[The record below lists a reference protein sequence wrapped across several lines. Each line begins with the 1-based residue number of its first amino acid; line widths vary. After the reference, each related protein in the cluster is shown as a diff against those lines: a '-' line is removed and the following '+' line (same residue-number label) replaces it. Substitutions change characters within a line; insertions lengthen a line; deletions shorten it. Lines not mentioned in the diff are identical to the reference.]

1 MPTVASPDYEHS
13 VTATG
18 GFLER
23 NPLAKYLWKYKHYY
37 LVSLIASL
45 VAAVIS
51 LFVTTYLVEKAIVY
65 ISEGRSISTLGQ
77 LAALLLLAG
86 LIQSVFGWSG
96 RWFGSTAS
104 REIEYYLRADLTK
117 HFLNLDQSFFLKNR
131 TGDLMSRAMNDLQ
144 AIRDMIGPIASAM
157 GRMVIVLIVGFLVL
171 LTMNVRLAIFSL
183 AYLPLIGIVIAFF
196 EVRVE
201 HRFNA
206 VQEQLSILTD
216 AAQESMSGVKAVK
229 AYAREESEISAF
241 ASQNE
246 EMRKRAMSL
255 ATYQAALWPVFIV
268 LGMGTTLIALFFG
281 TPAVINGELTSGQ
294 LVRFI
299 LVLGII
305 SWDLMM
311 IGWVISIMQL
321 GLVANKRITE
331 LFRQAPSIA
340 DGNIN
345 LENRNPTGNIKFKDV
360 SVVFDE
366 AVVLDEIDLEIP
378 LGQTVAI
385 AGKTGSGKT
394 TLVSLLPRMI
404 DVTEGAV
411 EIDGIDVRKYEL
423 NVLREMIGFVP
434 QEAYLFSDSI
444 INNLEYGQSD
454 PTPENVSTA
463 LNVSRL
469 SKDLE
474 QLDNKL
480 DTLIGERGAT
490 LSGGQKQRAALARTV
505 LKNAPILVLDDSLSH
520 VDTNTEEE
528 ILAELKTYMSGRTT
542 LLIAH
547 RTSTLRTADT
557 IVMLRNG
564 KVVELGPHNK
574 LVTANGP
581 YAQLYKEQ
589 LAVEALGVD
598 LDQLEL
604 DTPID
609 GSETR

>member
-1 MPTVASPDYEHS
+1 
-13 VTATG
+13 
-18 GFLER
+18 
-23 NPLAKYLWKYKHYY
+23 
-37 LVSLIASL
+37 
-45 VAAVIS
+45 
-51 LFVTTYLVEKAIVY
+51 
-65 ISEGRSISTLGQ
+65 
-77 LAALLLLAG
+77 
-86 LIQSVFGWSG
+86 
-96 RWFGSTAS
+96 
-104 REIEYYLRADLTK
+104 
-117 HFLNLDQSFFLKNR
+117 
-131 TGDLMSRAMNDLQ
+131 
-144 AIRDMIGPIASAM
+144 
-157 GRMVIVLIVGFLVL
+157 
-171 LTMNVRLAIFSL
+171 
-183 AYLPLIGIVIAFF
+183 
-196 EVRVE
+196 
-201 HRFNA
+201 
-206 VQEQLSILTD
+206 
-216 AAQESMSGVKAVK
+216 
-229 AYAREESEISAF
+229 
-241 ASQNE
+241 
-246 EMRKRAMSL
+246 
-255 ATYQAALWPVFIV
+255 
-268 LGMGTTLIALFFG
+268 
-281 TPAVINGELTSGQ
+281 
-294 LVRFI
+294 
-299 LVLGII
+299 
-305 SWDLMM
+305 
-311 IGWVISIMQL
+311 
-321 GLVANKRITE
+321 
-331 LFRQAPSIA
+331 
-340 DGNIN
+340 
-345 LENRNPTGNIKFKDV
+345 
-360 SVVFDE
+360 
-366 AVVLDEIDLEIP
+366 
-378 LGQTVAI
+378 
-385 AGKTGSGKT
+385 
-394 TLVSLLPRMI
+394 MI

-609 GSETR
+609 GSKTR

>member
-1 MPTVASPDYEHS
+1 
-13 VTATG
+13 
-18 GFLER
+18 
-23 NPLAKYLWKYKHYY
+23 
-37 LVSLIASL
+37 
-45 VAAVIS
+45 
-51 LFVTTYLVEKAIVY
+51 
-65 ISEGRSISTLGQ
+65 
-77 LAALLLLAG
+77 
-86 LIQSVFGWSG
+86 
-96 RWFGSTAS
+96 
-104 REIEYYLRADLTK
+104 
-117 HFLNLDQSFFLKNR
+117 
-131 TGDLMSRAMNDLQ
+131 
-144 AIRDMIGPIASAM
+144 
-157 GRMVIVLIVGFLVL
+157 
-171 LTMNVRLAIFSL
+171 
-183 AYLPLIGIVIAFF
+183 
-196 EVRVE
+196 
-201 HRFNA
+201 
-206 VQEQLSILTD
+206 
-216 AAQESMSGVKAVK
+216 
-229 AYAREESEISAF
+229 
-241 ASQNE
+241 
-246 EMRKRAMSL
+246 
-255 ATYQAALWPVFIV
+255 
-268 LGMGTTLIALFFG
+268 
-281 TPAVINGELTSGQ
+281 
-294 LVRFI
+294 
-299 LVLGII
+299 
-305 SWDLMM
+305 
-311 IGWVISIMQL
+311 MQL

-609 GSETR
+609 GSKTR

>member
-1 MPTVASPDYEHS
+1 MPTVAEPDYEQS
-13 VTATG
+13 VTAVG
-18 GFLER
+18 GFLQR
-23 NPLAKYLWKYKHYY
+23 NPLAKYLWQYKYYY

-45 VAAVIS
+45 IAAVIS
-51 LFVTTYLVEKAIVY
+51 LLVTTYLVERAISY
-65 ISEGRSISTLGQ
+65 IGDGRSISALAQ
-77 LAALLLLAG
+77 LAFLILLAG

-117 HFLNLDQSFFLKNR
+117 HFLNLDQSFFLRNR

-157 GRMVIVLIVGFLVL
+157 GRMIIVLIVGFLVL
-171 LTMNVRLAIFSL
+171 LTMNVRLAFFSL
-183 AYLPLIGIVIAFF
+183 AYLPLVGLVIAFF

-206 VQEQLSILTD
+206 VQEQLSVLTD
-216 AAQESMSGVKAVK
+216 AAQESMSGVRAIK

-241 ASQNE
+241 SSQNE

-255 ATYQAALWPVFIV
+255 ATYQAALWPVFVV

-281 TPAVINGELTSGQ
+281 TPAVIDGELTSGQ

-321 GLVANKRITE
+321 GLVANKRITQ
-331 LFRQAPSIA
+331 LFRQSPAIENAELS
-340 DGNIN
+340 
-345 LENRNPTGNIKFKDV
+345 LENYDSTGHILFRDV

-366 AVVLDEIDLEIP
+366 AVVLEDINLEIP

-394 TLVSLLPRMI
+394 TLVNLLPRMN
-404 DVTEGAV
+404 DVTNGSV
-411 EIDGIDVRKYEL
+411 EIDGIDVRKYKL
-423 NVLREMIGFVP
+423 SALRDMIGFVP

-444 INNLEYGQSD
+444 INNLKYGQSH
-454 PTPENVSTA
+454 PTTESIATS

-480 DTLIGERGAT
+480 DTLIGERGAS

-528 ILAELKTYMSGRTT
+528 ILGELKTYMNGRTT

-557 IVMLRNG
+557 IVMLQNG
-564 KVVELGPHNK
+564 KIIESGPHNK
-574 LVTANGP
+574 LVVANGP

-598 LDQLEL
+598 IDELKLDE
-604 DTPID
+604 PIS
-609 GSETR
+609 GAENL

>member
-1 MPTVASPDYEHS
+1 MPTVAEPDYEQS
-13 VTATG
+13 VTAAG
-18 GFLER
+18 GFLQR
-23 NPLAKYLWKYKHYY
+23 NPLAKYLWQYKYYY

-45 VAAVIS
+45 IAAVIS
-51 LFVTTYLVEKAIVY
+51 LLVTTYLVERAISY
-65 ISEGRSISTLGQ
+65 ISDGRSISALAQ
-77 LAALLLLAG
+77 LAFLILLAG

-157 GRMVIVLIVGFLVL
+157 GRMIIVLIVGFLVL
-171 LTMNVRLAIFSL
+171 LTMNVRLAFFSL
-183 AYLPLIGIVIAFF
+183 AYLPLVGLVIAFF

-206 VQEQLSILTD
+206 VQEQLSVLTD
-216 AAQESMSGVKAVK
+216 AAQESMSGVRAVK

-241 ASQNE
+241 SSQNE

-255 ATYQAALWPVFIV
+255 ATYQAALWPVFVV

-281 TPAVINGELTSGQ
+281 TPAVIDGELTSGQ

-321 GLVANKRITE
+321 GFVANKRITQ
-331 LFRQAPSIA
+331 LFRQSPAIQNAEVS
-340 DGNIN
+340 
-345 LENRNPTGNIKFKDV
+345 LENHGSTGHITFRDA
-360 SVVFDE
+360 SVAFDE
-366 AVVLDEIDLEIP
+366 AVVLDNINLEIP

-394 TLVSLLPRMI
+394 TLVNLLPRMN
-404 DVTEGAV
+404 DVTNGSV
-411 EIDGIDVRKYEL
+411 EIDGVDVRKYKL
-423 NVLREMIGFVP
+423 NVLRDMIGFVP

-444 INNLEYGQSD
+444 INNLKYGQSD
-454 PTPENVSTA
+454 PTAENVATA
-463 LNVSRL
+463 LDVSRL

-480 DTLIGERGAT
+480 DTLIGERGAS

-505 LKNAPILVLDDSLSH
+505 LKNATILVLDDSLSH

-528 ILAELKTYMSGRTT
+528 ILGELKTYMKGRTT

-557 IVMLRNG
+557 IVMLENG
-564 KVVELGPHNK
+564 KIVESGPHNK
-574 LVTANGP
+574 LVVANGP

-598 LDQLEL
+598 LDELEL
-604 DTPID
+604 DAPIS
-609 GSETR
+609 GAENI